1 MKSAITVVITGCNRA
16 RRGIVQSLKNNRD
29 GRDVRVIGINY
40 SPYNILRTDVDEFVV
55 APSITDP
62 EYIPW
67 LRDLCKDKKVDV
79 LIPFI
84 QGELPI
90 ASKYA
95 ESLLEVGTH
104 VSITDPKSLNLLN
117 DKIALAER
125 YPEYF
130 PAQKVVNSSDG
141 VREFAEKVG
150 YYDGDHPMCCKIAGK
165 CGGLGFA
172 ILDEQKWM
180 DVTFFNRAGSNRFIS
195 IGQLCEIMD
204 HDGTEVILQEYIRG
218 TEYCT
223 VVLADHGEVA
233 GICGFMGYAM
243 EFGCYTSGAMLKN
256 QMAYNM
262 TERVVRETGLDGNAC
277 FDFILKEDGTPIML
291 ECNPRISAGI
301 AFPDRAGADFVY
313 QRCLQLIGE
322 PFLREY
328 DIDYDLKMVRN
339 DDFYYYK

>member
-29 GRDVRVIGINY
+29 GRDVRVIGINN

-172 ILDEQKWM
+172 ILDEQNGW
-180 DVTFFNRAGSNRFIS
+180 TSRFS
-195 IGQLCEIMD
+195 IVPEAIDSSASDSFARSWITMERRSSYRSTSAEQNIALWYLQITGRWPASADSWDTLWSLAA
-204 HDGTEVILQEYIRG
+204 ILAAPCSR
-218 TEYCT
+218 TRWHT
-223 VVLADHGEVA
+223 
-233 GICGFMGYAM
+233 
-243 EFGCYTSGAMLKN
+243 T
-256 QMAYNM
+256 
-262 TERVVRETGLDGNAC
+262 
-277 FDFILKEDGTPIML
+277 
-291 ECNPRISAGI
+291 
-301 AFPDRAGADFVY
+301 
-313 QRCLQLIGE
+313 
-322 PFLREY
+322 
-328 DIDYDLKMVRN
+328 
-339 DDFYYYK
+339 